1 MRVGSVLV
9 AALLGLSSFTPKA
22 RAEPDATPV
31 AKRGIFQLDV
41 NGTTV
46 DDVVVLMV
54 PGDVLVPADALRRG
68 GVVRL
73 KSAPIQ
79 VGATSYV
86 SLAASEP
93 RLKYSINENDLT
105 LDVNAPPEALAETT
119 VDVSDHAPQGAWY
132 SDETSAYLT
141 YAPSLIDQINFRA
154 FAEAGVN
161 SGGLRVSTNAS
172 YDPQNGAVRL
182 MSQWVQSDRQ
192 NVRELVIGDA
202 YASTGALGGSALI
215 GGLTFQRNFALDP
228 YLVRV
233 PRLGYQGS
241 VMAPSTVDVYVN
253 NVLVR
258 RVAVEPGQFDLQ
270 GVAPLSGAGNVRYVI
285 NDPLGRSSDVAFD
298 YYAAATVLRPG
309 LSEYAYSLGFAR
321 EKYGMQSFDYGEP
334 MLLAHYRIGLTN
346 TLTAGGRFELARSR
360 GSGGTEITLAGRVGE
375 LDLATAASIDGRGD
389 PRRGSAG
396 QIGYYYQAGK
406 VSLRAVVKYT
416 SRYYSTVN
424 LAPTDDRQLVE
435 YSTAS
440 GVALGPRVS
449 ISGQVGFGSSR
460 DTGPHAQMSIIGNA
474 QISRSVSLQ
483 LVGTRSDNQA
493 GDTQYEVFATLN
505 FAFAGN
511 HTASLNAHASRTSA
525 DATASVVKPIIG
537 PTGVGYQAS
546 ATYGPTRRYVAAVQA
561 QTSFIHADAS
571 YINENGRSHS
581 IIDASGTL
589 VYMEGAGIFA
599 SRPIDQAFAVA
610 VVPGVAGASA
620 YLNNQ
625 EIARTNAAGVAFLPN
640 LLPYYGNRVR
650 VDDPDLPSDL
660 EIEDGEVIVAP
671 PPHGGAKIVFQSRRL
686 RLVRGKLDPRGIP
699 LAAVQYGTLTV
710 MVDGKAWASPI
721 GVGGELELDGIPEGH
736 WSGRAEG
743 EGGSCVLTLNVG
755 HAAKAVTDLGPIPCV
770 ADNGQP

>member
-1 MRVGSVLV
+1 MRAGSLFV
-9 AALLGLSSFTPKA
+9 AAWLGVIALEPSA
-22 RAEPDATPV
+22 RAEPEQV
-31 AKRGIFQLDV
+31 AKRGIYQLDV

-46 DDVVVLMV
+46 DDVIVLMV
-54 PGDVLVPADALRRG
+54 PGDVLIPLDALRRG

-73 KSAPIQ
+73 KSAPVQ
-79 VGATSYV
+79 VGATAYV

-93 RLKYSINENDLT
+93 KLKYSINENDLT
-105 LDVNAPPEALAETT
+105 LDVNAPPDALAETT

-132 SDETSAYLT
+132 TEETSAYLT
-141 YAPSLIDQINFRA
+141 YAPSLIDLTQFRA
-154 FAEAGVN
+154 FVEAGLN
-161 SGGLRVSTNAS
+161 SGALRVSTNAS
-172 YDPQNGAVRL
+172 YDAQNGAVRL

-192 NVRELVIGDA
+192 NVRELVIGDC
-202 YASTGALGGSALI
+202 YASTGALGGSALL
-215 GGLTFQRNFALDP
+215 GGVTFQRNFALDP

-270 GVAPLSGAGNVRYVI
+270 GIAPLSGAGNVRYVI
-285 NDPLGRSSDVAFD
+285 NDPLGRTSDVAFD

-309 LSEYAYSLGFAR
+309 LSEYAYSVGFVR
-321 EKYGMQSFDYGEP
+321 ERYGMASFDYGEP

-346 TLTAGGRFELARSR
+346 ALTAGARFELAKSR
-360 GSGGTEITLAGRVGE
+360 GSGGSEITIAGRVGE
-375 LDLATAASIDGRGD
+375 LDLASAASSDSRSD

-449 ISGQVGFGSSR
+449 VSGQVGFGNSR
-460 DTGPHAQMSIIGNA
+460 DTGPHAQMSLIGNA

-483 LVGTRSDNQA
+483 LVGTRSDNQV
-493 GDTQYEVFATLN
+493 GQTQYEAFATLN
-505 FAFAGN
+505 FALAGN
-511 HTASLNAHASRTSA
+511 HTASLNAHATSISS
-525 DATASVVKPIIG
+525 DATASVTKPIIG
-537 PTGVGYQAS
+537 TTGFGYQAS
-546 ATYGPTRRYVAAVQA
+546 ATYGPTRRYVAALQA

-571 YINENGRSHS
+571 YFNENGRSHS
-581 IIDASGTL
+581 VIDGSGTL
-589 VYMEGAGIFA
+589 VYMEGAGVFA
-599 SRPIDQAFAVA
+599 SRPIDQSFAVA
-610 VVPGVAGASA
+610 VVPGVADASA

-650 VDDPDLPSDL
+650 VDDPDLPNDL

-686 RLVRGKLDPRGIP
+686 RLVRGKLDPRGLP
-699 LAAVQYGTLTV
+699 LEAVQYGTLTV

-721 GVGGELELDGIPEGH
+721 GVGGEFELDGLPEGT
-736 WSGRAEG
+736 WPGRVEG
-743 EGGSCVLTLNVG
+743 ESGSCVLTLRV
-755 HAAKAVTDLGPIPCV
+755 ARSQRAITDLGHTPCI
-770 ADNGQP
+770 ADSGSR